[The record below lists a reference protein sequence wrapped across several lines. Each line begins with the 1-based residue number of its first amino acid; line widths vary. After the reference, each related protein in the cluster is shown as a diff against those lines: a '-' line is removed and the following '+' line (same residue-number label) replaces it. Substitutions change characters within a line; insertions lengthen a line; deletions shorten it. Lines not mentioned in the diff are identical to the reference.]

1 MAKINKPTPNDNIPV
16 VESKNKGIPVTDVR
30 SAQEALMAQLQS
42 PAMEQP
48 EEQEMQTETED
59 LVSEEAMEVAES
71 VEEATDNP
79 DGLTVD
85 DLVEDTVQEEQ
96 DQPKLYTV
104 KIDGKDTQV
113 TEEELLAGYS
123 RQADYTRKSQVLAE
137 QRKKADEELATTQQ
151 ERQRYI
157 SQLEQFGN
165 QSKSKLEAFK
175 SIDWEKLKAED
186 PMEYMT
192 KRDAFRDLQENI
204 RASQEEQQ
212 RETTKFQQ
220 EQLKK
225 FEELKKVNYDDLIVR
240 VPQWADPEKG
250 AEVKQNVKHYAQER
264 GFTQQELDG
273 LIDARS
279 IEMLYKA
286 MLYDK
291 LVSQKIQSKKQ
302 KTVPKVAK
310 PGAGTSKTE
319 VASEKVKQQRQ
330 RLKRTGH
337 VNDASKLIESLLS

>member
-16 VESKNKGIPVTDVR
+16 TESKNKGIPVTDVR

-42 PAMEQP
+42 PATEQA
-48 EEQEMQTETED
+48 EEQEMQPETED

-85 DLVEDTVQEEQ
+85 DLVEDTLQEEE

-113 TEEELLAGYS
+113 TEDELLAGYS

-137 QRKKADEELATTQQ
+137 QRKKADDELATTQQ

-165 QSKSKLEAFK
+165 QSKSKLDAFK

-186 PMEYMT
+186 PMEYMS
-192 KRDAFRDLQENI
+192 KRDAYRDLQENI

-212 RETTKFQQ
+212 RETLKFQQ

-225 FEELKKVNYDDLIVR
+225 FEEVKKVNYDDLIVR

-250 AEVKQNVKHYAQER
+250 AEVKQNVKNYAQER

-291 LVSQKIQSKKQ
+291 LVSQKIQTKKQ
-302 KTVPKVAK
+302 KTVPKVTK